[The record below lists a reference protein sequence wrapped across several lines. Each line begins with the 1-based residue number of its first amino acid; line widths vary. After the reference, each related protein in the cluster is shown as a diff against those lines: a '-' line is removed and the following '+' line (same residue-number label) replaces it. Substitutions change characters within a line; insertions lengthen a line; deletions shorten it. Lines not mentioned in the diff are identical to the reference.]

1 MSKVQITPLIDAAST
16 GKGSVSR
23 ELWNASTETWDE
35 YPATEGVDVGSLVRI
50 TATVTGDPDADF
62 FVGWFFEGLG
72 NVNAT
77 SPWEVTATEGLTY
90 TAKFGGTAEVKAP
103 VARLGE
109 DPGAVVGNAVA
120 GACDPLL
127 TVPAPAGTYQFVYGE
142 SVRLVATGGENAYFA
157 GWYDIYITGEQSV
170 QRHDL
175 TSNCVITPTAS
186 FSISAVFSYS
196 PMTFYVRMTNS
207 GATTYGALQFS
218 TAGAD
223 VVEITTKK
231 EYEDALEERYGE
243 ILQQDPGGATPL
255 PSIDETNTGLDR
267 YIALSGPDAC
277 TIRVD
282 LFTENITFLRWQ
294 IAQLNPGEVSGWVVS
309 APEDLAT
316 TQQAILNIA
325 SDCVIYAS
333 YNSGE
338 SSTVIADYAQGSN
351 VSMGSLS
358 LNPVG
363 GSPSAGPPATGNFY
377 QGNTVTAIARA
388 LNGYKFVAW
397 YYEGGALASSVA
409 EFAIAIESGGATISV
424 FAQFAQDDNAIYE
437 WEGDTAAVKELE
449 WRSRRYAAPVP
460 FNPSCGRIMADGYP
474 VTLMVHMSSSPDAP
488 TETTRQVTIALPS
501 QNGVRLPIVRPE
513 KYIEVT
519 VKSLHPV
526 LHAAISTSMEG
537 LADE

>member
-1 MSKVQITPLIDAAST
+1 MSKVQITPLIDDASV
-16 GKGSVSR
+16 GKGSVLR

-35 YPATEGVDVGSLVRI
+35 YPASIGVDIGASVRL
-50 TATVTGDPDADF
+50 TATVTGDPDTDF

-77 SPWEVTATEGLTY
+77 SPWVVTATEGLTY
-90 TAKFGGTAEVKAP
+90 TAKFGGTAEVKTP
-103 VARLGE
+103 SARVGE
-109 DPGAVVGNAVA
+109 RPGAVVENAVA

-127 TVPAPAGTYQFVYGE
+127 IVPAPAGTYQFVYGE
-142 SVRLVATGGENAYFA
+142 TVRLVATGGTNAHFA
-157 GWYDIYITGEQSV
+157 GWYDVYSALEQSV

-175 TSNCVITPTAS
+175 SANCTITPTAS
-186 FSISAVFSYS
+186 FSIIAVFSYS

-207 GATTYGALQFS
+207 GATNYGALQFS
-218 TAGAD
+218 TASVD
-223 VVEITTKK
+223 VVEITK
-231 EYEDALEERYGE
+231 EVYDAALVARYGE
-243 ILQQDPGGATPL
+243 IPDPDPGGPTSL
-255 PSIDETNTGLDR
+255 PYIDETNTGLDR
-267 YIALSGPDAC
+267 YIAMSGPDAC

-282 LFTENITFLRWQ
+282 LLTDTITFLRWQ
-294 IAQLNPGEVSGWVVS
+294 IAQLNPGDVSGWVVGT
-309 APEDLAT
+309 PDDLAT
-316 TQQAILNIA
+316 TKQAILNIA

-338 SSTVIADYAQGSN
+338 ASTVVADFATESN
-351 VSMGSLS
+351 AAMGALS
-358 LNPVG
+358 LMPAG
-363 GSPSAGPPATGNFY
+363 GEYAPGPPVQARYY

-409 EFAIAIESGGATISV
+409 EFSFPIESGGSTIKLY
-424 FAQFAQDDNAIYE
+424 AQFAQDDNAIYE
-437 WEGDTAAVKELE
+437 WEGDDASKELE

-501 QNGVRLPIVRPE
+501 QNGTRLPIVRPE

-519 VKSLHPV
+519 VKSVHPV